1 MLSSWQAALSVLCL
15 SLSSVPVVSTGSTL
29 EGKVFGPDG
38 QPIKGADVRLQNSS
52 AKLEAALTK
61 TDVRGQYRFLNV
73 AAGTYKVSVSSANVV
88 HKMSPDVKVD
98 GNKRVDLKINPVN
111 SAART
116 KEKRLVWVPPPT
128 GTHIG
133 GRWKEVDNTGAP
145 VTNVL
150 KGDLNSTTI
159 VSTGVP
165 REGISRSSVMGG
177 TQGTFTATQI
187 GVNPG
192 TKPGGRAH

>member
-1 MLSSWQAALSVLCL
+1 MLNSWQAALSVVCL
-15 SLSSVPVVSTGSTL
+15 SLSSVPVAVSGSTL

-38 QPIKGADVRLQNSS
+38 QPIKGADISLQNSS
-52 AKLEAALTK
+52 ARLEAVLTK

-73 AAGTYKVSVSSANVV
+73 ASGTYKVSVSSSANVV
-88 HKMSPDVKVD
+88 QRLIADVKVD

-128 GTHIG
+128 GTNIG

-145 VTNVL
+145 VANVF
-150 KGDLNSTTI
+150 KGDLNSTT
-159 VSTGVP
+159 VASTGVP
-165 REGISRSSVMGG
+165 RNGSASSVIGG
-177 TQGTFTATQI
+177 TQGTFTATHI
-187 GVNPG
+187 G
-192 TKPGGRAH
+192 TKPGPR